1 MKEICGLMLTLMMLE
16 LTQDAGDMGAGIVNV
31 VERLESEYL
40 SSLEDSYA
48 KLSDRTFKELRRK
61 LPVTRTLFSWDKALQ
76 LSLSRDLAREFTSK
90 R

>member
-1 MKEICGLMLTLMMLE
+1 MDIWINLQTGCVESCAWRIDTKQIGHAHDDEDVGL
-16 LTQDAGDMGAGIVNV
+16 Q
-31 VERLESEYL
+31 
-40 SSLEDSYA
+40 
-48 KLSDRTFKELRRK
+48 ELRRK

>member
-1 MKEICGLMLTLMMLE
+1 MVPCNMGIWINLQIGCVASCAQRIDTKQIGHVHDDDDDVGL
-16 LTQDAGDMGAGIVNV
+16 Q
-31 VERLESEYL
+31 
-40 SSLEDSYA
+40 
-48 KLSDRTFKELRRK
+48 ELRRK

>member
-1 MKEICGLMLTLMMLE
+1 VHDDDDDDVGL
-16 LTQDAGDMGAGIVNV
+16 Q
-31 VERLESEYL
+31 
-40 SSLEDSYA
+40 
-48 KLSDRTFKELRRK
+48 ELRRK

>member
-1 MKEICGLMLTLMMLE
+1 MGIWINLQIGCVESCARRIDTKQIGHVHDDDDDVGL
-16 LTQDAGDMGAGIVNV
+16 Q
-31 VERLESEYL
+31 
-40 SSLEDSYA
+40 
-48 KLSDRTFKELRRK
+48 ELRRK

>member
-1 MKEICGLMLTLMMLE
+1 MDIWINLPIGCVESCARRIDTKQIGHAHDDNDDDDDDLGL
-16 LTQDAGDMGAGIVNV
+16 Q
-31 VERLESEYL
+31 
-40 SSLEDSYA
+40 
-48 KLSDRTFKELRRK
+48 ELRRK

>member
-1 MKEICGLMLTLMMLE
+1 MDIWINRQIGCVESCARRIDTKQIGHAH
-16 LTQDAGDMGAGIVNV
+16 DDDDDDV
-31 VERLESEYL
+31 VLQ
-40 SSLEDSYA
+40 
-48 KLSDRTFKELRRK
+48 ELRRK